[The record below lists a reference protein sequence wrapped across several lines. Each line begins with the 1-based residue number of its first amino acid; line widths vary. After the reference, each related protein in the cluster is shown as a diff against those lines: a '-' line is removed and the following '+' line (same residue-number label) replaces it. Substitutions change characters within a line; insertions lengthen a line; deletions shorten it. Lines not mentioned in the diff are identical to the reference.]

1 MDSFFTL
8 IVIALVLLA
17 ATDLIVGVSNDAVNF
32 LNSAIGSKVASRT
45 TIMIIASLGIFIG
58 ATFSSGMMEIARK
71 GVFNPE
77 LFSFAEV
84 MIVFAAVM
92 ITDILLL
99 DLFNT
104 FGLPTSTTVSIVFEL
119 LGASVLMA
127 LLKVNRNAEPIIELA
142 SYINTEKAFQIMG
155 GILLS
160 VAIAFTVGLIVQYL
174 SRTLL
179 TFHYEKTIRGWGS
192 IWGGFAMSLLTY
204 FLLIKGLK
212 GASFVGEGTI
222 NFLTNNGFL
231 IIASS
236 VVLWVG
242 IFQLLIAFGV
252 NVLKVIVLFGTF
264 ALAMAFA
271 GNDLVN
277 FIGVPIAGIESYFF
291 WTESGIAPYD
301 YTMELLARPVKTN
314 TWWLLTAGLIMV
326 ATLWFSKKA
335 QSVTETEVNLGRQ
348 DNGAERFDP
357 TWLARK
363 TVSFGR
369 ALGRFLEEIV
379 PETTLR
385 KLNIRFRYAQV
396 PVDTGEAFDL
406 VRASVNLTMAAAL
419 ISFATSLKLPLS
431 TTYVSF
437 MVAMGSS
444 LADRAWD
451 RDSAVYRV
459 SGVLHVIGGWFV
471 TAGIAFLASA
481 LFAYILYKFEMY
493 GLIAL
498 LVLVAIT
505 LYKSLTYH
513 RKSKEKKSQ
522 ESRLIQSARLQPNE
536 LKNALRSEITKMLHK
551 NVSFM
556 ESGLH
561 ALYSEDQE
569 RIRIAKKENTF
580 YTEEGNQLLHDLFP
594 FLKRSIAMV
603 GSEKGPIVQLLDY
616 YQDIVRSVAFSLS
629 SIESHLNNSHTP
641 LTEGQIAQLIQL
653 CSGWKEL
660 VEGVDLTNE
669 GHVSERIASLS
680 IQKKGLHKRIDGYI
694 NEHLNQVQE
703 RPMSIRNAQLYL
715 LLLQELKDLV
725 AITPRFARALNQF

>member
-1 MDSFFTL
+1 MDSFFTF

-127 LLKVNRNAEPIIELA
+127 LLKVNRNAEPIIELTR
-142 SYINTEKAFQIMG
+142 YINTDKAFQIMG
-155 GILLS
+155 GIVLS
-160 VAIAFTVGLIVQYL
+160 VGIAFTVGLIVQYL

-212 GASFVGEGTI
+212 GASFVGEETI
-222 NFLTNNGFL
+222 AFLTKNGFI

-236 VVLWVG
+236 ILLWVG

-252 NVLKVIVLFGTF
+252 NILKVIVLFGTF

-291 WTESGIAPYD
+291 WAESGIAPQD

-314 TWWLLTAGLIMV
+314 TWWLLMAGLVMV
-326 ATLWFSKKA
+326 ATLWLSKKA

-348 DNGAERFDP
+348 EKGAERFNP
-357 TWLARK
+357 TWLARQ
-363 TVSFGR
+363 TVS
-369 ALGRFLEEIV
+369 LGRSLGKFLEEII

-385 KLNIRFRYAQV
+385 KLNIRFRFAQV
-396 PVDTGEAFDL
+396 PMHSGEAFDL

-471 TAGIAFLASA
+471 TAAIAFLASA

-493 GLIAL
+493 GLITL
-498 LVLVAIT
+498 LILVAIT

-513 RKSKEKKSQ
+513 RKKKERTNRASP
-522 ESRLIQSARLQPNE
+522 LIQSTQLDPKE
-536 LKNALRSEITKMLHK
+536 LESTFRSEINGMLHK
-551 NVSFM
+551 SVSFL

-561 ALYSEDQE
+561 ALYRDDRES
-569 RIRIAKKENTF
+569 IRAVKKESDLF
-580 YTEEGNQLLHDLFP
+580 KQEGDQLYADLFP
-594 FLKRSIAMV
+594 FLKSAVTLV
-603 GSEKGPIVQLLDY
+603 GAEKGHIVQLLDY
-616 YQDIVRSVAFSLS
+616 HQDIVRSVAFSLS
-629 SIESHLNNSHTP
+629 SIEGHLNNNHAP
-641 LTEGQIAQLIQL
+641 LTEGQIAQLMKL
-653 CSGWKEL
+653 CTRWKEL

-694 NEHLNQVQE
+694 NEHLDQVQK

-725 AITPRFARALNQF
+725 AVTPRFARALNQF